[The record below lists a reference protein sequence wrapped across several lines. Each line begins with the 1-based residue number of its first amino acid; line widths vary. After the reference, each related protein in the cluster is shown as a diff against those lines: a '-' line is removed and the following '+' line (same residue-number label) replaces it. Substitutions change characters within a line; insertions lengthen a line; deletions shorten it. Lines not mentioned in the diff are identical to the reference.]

1 MNNQKGMSSILVI
14 IAVLAIVGVFVLYL
28 YNMSNSANIPF
39 LDMGSEK
46 NNQMNTETP
55 KMEPQITFEKMDEDE
70 STPVEINNDVVSELD
85 SIVAELE
92 SDKTLDSDLKDLE
105 L

>member
-14 IAVLAIVGVFVLYL
+14 IAVLAIVAVFALYL
-28 YNMSNSANIPF
+28 YNMSNSVNIP
-39 LDMGSEK
+39 LLNMGSEENTVEK
-46 NNQMNTETP
+46 TENTQMEQ
-55 KMEPQITFEKMDEDE
+55 EVTFEKMEEDE
-70 STPVEINNDVVSELD
+70 STPEEINNDVVSELD